1 MCLSTALAPG
11 RLPALGACAILLC
24 SASVACRPTEV
35 SFYTLEQADRG
46 ALVYRTRC
54 AGCHGT
60 DLRGGGFVSPLAGE
74 GVLAWWERRGLT
86 VDDLFYVVRTRMPP
100 GAAKSMS
107 TDERLD
113 VVAFLLQQNGLKAGG
128 APLRADAEY
137 LARLSLTSAWGASPG
152 EHADAPAYI
161 EGQGGT
167 QPTGSSPS
175 PDELIR
181 RRTSRADWLYH
192 TGDYGGS
199 RYSAASQITDENVTT
214 LGEVCRYTLKEE
226 TNFQTGPIVY
236 RGTMYVTTLHQTVA
250 IDARRC
256 VERWTHVWDAPAG
269 DVWLTNRGVAL
280 SAGRVVRA
288 TSDGYLVALDA
299 ETGALLWARHVAD
312 TEAGETFTMA
322 PLIWRDLVLV
332 GPAGGEN
339 AIQGWVGAFSLEDGT
354 PQWRFNLVPR
364 RGEPGYETWDH
375 AAGFP
380 IGGGATWTPMSMDVD
395 AGIVFVPATNPAP
408 DFPADARGGDNLYTN
423 AAVALDARTGQLVWY
438 DQLVPSDDHDW
449 DLTQVSPVF
458 SASVFGRRRN
468 LLATAGKDGILRLLD
483 RDTREHL
490 WETAVTTVKNANA
503 PVTGE
508 GTYACP
514 GVLGGV
520 EWNGPAYSPATDMLY
535 TPAVDWCGTFYR
547 ADSLRYV
554 PGASY
559 LGGTYMSQGPAR
571 GWVTAI
577 DVDTGEVTWRYA
589 SARPMVGAVIATAGG
604 LVLAG
609 ELTGDLIAFNASTGD
624 ELARIAT
631 GAPIGGGVVTYL
643 VDGRQYVAVATGH
656 PSAYWAEGRGRAPT
670 IVVLTLSPG
679 S

>member
-1 MCLSTALAPG
+1 MYMPTGHAP
-11 RLPALGACAILLC
+11 RRARVLCAWAIVLC
-24 SASVACRPTEV
+24 SASLACRPREV
-35 SFYTLEQADRG
+35 SFYTLEQAERG
-46 ALVYRTRC
+46 GLVYRARC

-60 DLRGGGFVSPLAGE
+60 NLMGGGFVSPLAGK
-74 GVLAWWERRGLT
+74 GVLAWWGRRGLT
-86 VDDLFYVVRTRMPP
+86 VDDLFYVVRARMPP
-100 GAAKSMS
+100 GATRSM
-107 TDERLD
+107 TTEQQLD
-113 VVAFLLQQNGLKAGG
+113 VVAFLLQQNGLRAGTE
-128 APLRADAEY
+128 PLRAEAEY
-137 LARLSLTSAWGASPG
+137 LAGLSLTPAWPTTAGRHTDPPRYVEG
-152 EHADAPAYI
+152 E
-161 EGQGGT
+161 GGT
-167 QPTGSSPS
+167 RPRRSSPTA
-175 PDELIR
+175 DELIR
-181 RRTSRADWLYH
+181 RRASRVDWLYH

-199 RYSAASQITDENVTT
+199 RYSAASQITDENVAE
-214 LGEVCRYTLKEE
+214 LGEVCRYTLKEQ
-226 TNFQTGPIVY
+226 TNFQTGPIVHE
-236 RGTMYVTTLHQTVA
+236 GTMYVTTLHHTVA

-299 ETGALLWARHVAD
+299 GTGALLWARQVAD
-312 TEAGETFTMA
+312 TQAGETFTMA

-354 PQWRFNLVPR
+354 PVWRFNLVPR
-364 RGEPGYETWDH
+364 PGEPGYETWDH
-375 AAGFP
+375 TTGFP
-380 IGGGATWTPMSMDVD
+380 IGGGATWTPLSMDVD

-408 DFPADARGGDNLYTN
+408 DFPADVRGGDNLYTN
-423 AAVALDARTGQLVWY
+423 AAVALDARTGRLAWY
-438 DQLVPSDDHDW
+438 DQLVPSDEHDW

-468 LLATAGKDGILRLLD
+468 LLAAAGKDGILRLID

-490 WETAVTTVKNANA
+490 WSTAVTTVKNADA
-503 PVTGE
+503 RVTVE
-508 GTYACP
+508 GTHACP

-520 EWNGPAYSPATDMLY
+520 EWNGPAYSPVTNMLY
-535 TPAVDWCGTFYR
+535 TPAVDWCGTFYK
-547 ADSLRYV
+547 ADSLRFV

-559 LGGTYMSQGPAR
+559 LGGTYTSEGPAR
-571 GWVTAI
+571 GWVTATA
-577 DVDTGEVTWRYA
+577 VETGEVAWRYA
-589 SARPMVGAVIATAGG
+589 SERPMVGAVIATAGG

-609 ELTGDLIAFNASTGD
+609 ELTGDLIAFRASTGD

-631 GAPIGGGVVTYL
+631 GAPIGGGVVTYM

-656 PSAYWAEGRGRAPT
+656 PSAYWDEDAGRPPT
-670 IVVLTLSPG
+670 IVVLTLNDG